1 MWTILGGDEAVKEQL
16 EKRTKERAEERA
28 KEDGDDA
35 ALGNSYGCIPK
46 KWRSKKWRS
55 KKWRSKKTAV
65 VQPLASRDVPASSSE
80 SI

>member
-55 KKWRSKKTAV
+55 KKTAV